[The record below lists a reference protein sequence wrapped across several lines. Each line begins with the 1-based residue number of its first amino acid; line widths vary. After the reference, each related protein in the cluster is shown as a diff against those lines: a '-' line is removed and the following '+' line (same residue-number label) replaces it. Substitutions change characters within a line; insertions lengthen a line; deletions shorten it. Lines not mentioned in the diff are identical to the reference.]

1 MAYKN
6 KTLTNPHTG
15 HTIKFLQTSK
25 DTGGRLLEVEGSYP
39 SRSIIPPP
47 HYHPYQEE
55 DFLIIKGQ
63 MTLRM
68 DGKIM
73 ILRAGDSLHIPPNT
87 PHSMWN
93 NSGTEAIV
101 NWKIQ
106 PALDTEYFFETTVG
120 LAVDS
125 KLKENGRP
133 KLFESVLMV
142 NRFSKVFRLSKPPYF
157 VQKIVFAILTPLAYL
172 LGYRPAYKK
181 YFD

>member
-6 KTLTNPHTG
+6 KILRNPRTG

-25 DTGGRLLEVEGSYP
+25 DTAGKLLEVEASYP
-39 SRSIIPPP
+39 SRSIVPPP
-47 HYHPYQEE
+47 HYHPHQEE
-55 DFLIIKGQ
+55 DFVILKGQ

-68 DGKIM
+68 EGKIM
-73 ILRAGDSLHIPPNT
+73 ILRAGDSLHIARNT
-87 PHSMWN
+87 VHSMWN
-93 NSGTEAIV
+93 NSTEEAVV

-120 LAVDS
+120 LAEDRR
-125 KLKENGRP
+125 LKKNGRP
-133 KLFESVLMV
+133 KLFETVLMA
-142 NRFSKVFRLSKPPYF
+142 NRFSKVFRLTNPPYF
-157 VQKIVFAILTPLAYL
+157 VQRIVFSILTPLAYL